1 MDPRRD
7 RATMNA
13 CQEMTCRTHARSAKR
28 KKSESLR
35 GPRLALPCV
44 RRPKGRLCFWRSA
57 AQKGPRATKINIKGH
72 APKEHQMTLSTPD
85 DLLARLAA
93 AKPQARLGMALD
105 ARPAHCRVAPS
116 PTGFFH
122 VGTARCA
129 LHNALA
135 ARASGGS
142 FMLRLDDTDA
152 ARNSPAHAQ
161 LIDDC
166 LAALGLAPD
175 RFARQS
181 ERAARH
187 AQAALAL
194 LDCGAAWRDA
204 DGSVR
209 LSDAPIDALGPTFF
223 DLAAGDVAITATS
236 KDQCRGLTLLRS
248 DGSAT
253 YPMASV
259 CDDVDL
265 GINFVL
271 RGSDHLSNTPKQLA
285 IAQGMALAGM
295 DKASDFVN
303 STVFAHVG
311 LITKDG
317 KKVSKRDGGS
327 NLADVLAQAP
337 AAAALH
343 WALRLG
349 WSHPDSAFDRDWPVI
364 DLAQMPSL
372 FAQGRLKGAN
382 CDISLPKLA
391 SLAKAYAPK
400 APRP

>member
-1 MDPRRD
+1 MSNQHHDALLD
-7 RATMNA
+7 
-13 CQEMTCRTHARSAKR
+13 Q
-28 KKSESLR
+28 LR
-35 GPRLALPCV
+35 
-44 RRPKGRLCFWRSA
+44 
-57 AQKGPRATKINIKGH
+57 
-72 APKEHQMTLSTPD
+72 
-85 DLLARLAA
+85 A
-93 AKPQARLGMALD
+93 AKPQARLGLALS

-135 ARASGGS
+135 AQASGGS

-152 ARNSPAHAQ
+152 SRNDPAHAK

-166 LAALGLAPD
+166 LAALGLSPD

-181 ERAARH
+181 DRAPRH
-187 AQAALAL
+187 AQAALAM
-194 LDCGAAWRDA
+194 LDSGAAWRDA

-209 LSDAPIDALGPTFF
+209 LSDAPIDALGATFF
-223 DLAAGDVAITATS
+223 DLAAGDVAITSTS

-271 RGSDHLSNTPKQLA
+271 RGADHLSNTPKQLA
-285 IAQGMALAGM
+285 IAQAMAMSGW
-295 DKASDFVN
+295 DKAGDFAS

-327 NLADVLAQAP
+327 SLADVLAQAP

-349 WSHPDSAFDRDWPVI
+349 WSHPDATFDRDWPTI
-364 DLAQMPSL
+364 ARQDMARL

-382 CDISLPKLA
+382 CDISLAKLA

-400 APRP
+400 APKP